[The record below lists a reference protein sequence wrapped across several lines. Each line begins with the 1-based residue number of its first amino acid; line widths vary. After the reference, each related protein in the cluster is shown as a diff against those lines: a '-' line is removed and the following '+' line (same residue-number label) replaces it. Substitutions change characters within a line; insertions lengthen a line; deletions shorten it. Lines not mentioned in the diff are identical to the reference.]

1 MRKFSEIDPNEELWR
16 GTIVKIHRW
25 FKCPTGFYDYDLMLI
40 DGASVTESNFDVIC
54 INYSAGARN
63 IMSPLATNIV
73 GKQAI
78 TAERLFEQTLE
89 MLNAIRGRKEEFT
102 KEEVMPHLF
111 VYHIHDIKQ
120 IRPDII
126 PFTGDENYNS

>member
-1 MRKFSEIDPNEELWR
+1 MRKFSDIDPKEELWR

-40 DGASVTESNFDVIC
+40 DGATITGSHFDVIC

-63 IMSPLATNIV
+63 IMSPLETNIA

-78 TAERLFEQTLE
+78 TAERLFEKTLS

-111 VYHIHDIKQ
+111 VYNIRDIKQ
-120 IRPDII
+120 INPDLI
-126 PFTGDENYNS
+126 PFTGDETYNN